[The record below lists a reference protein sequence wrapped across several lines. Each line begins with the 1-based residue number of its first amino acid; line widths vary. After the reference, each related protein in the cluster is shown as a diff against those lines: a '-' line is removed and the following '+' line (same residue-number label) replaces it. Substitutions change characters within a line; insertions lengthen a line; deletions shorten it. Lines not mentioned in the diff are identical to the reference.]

1 MAGGEVAARVVAPA
15 LALTHHVAG
24 GHVLTRFNH
33 DRCVMASKTSPKPSP
48 SESASLAGE
57 SPENLEKVRDILFGG
72 HMRAVEGRI
81 ARVEERLLRDQ
92 QAMRADLEASLAGL
106 EGYARKELDALGEKL
121 KAERAKRA
129 DDLKALAGELKEA
142 LKALDK
148 RLAKLDEATSG
159 ADADL
164 RSQLLEQKRAHGT
177 EVKQLAE
184 QLTAELRRAQQ
195 ELRAEKAD
203 LSSLVAVFSD
213 MAVRL
218 SEELQAPPA
227 K

>member
-1 MAGGEVAARVVAPA
+1 M
-15 LALTHHVAG
+15 
-24 GHVLTRFNH
+24 
-33 DRCVMASKTSPKPSP
+33 SPKSGPKTP
-48 SESASLAGE
+48 AAAALAGE
-57 SPENLEKVRDILFGG
+57 SPENLDKVRDILFGG

-81 ARVEERLLRDQ
+81 ARIEERLLREQ
-92 QAMRADLEASLAGL
+92 QSLRADLEGAVAGL
-106 EGYARKELDALGEKL
+106 ESYTRKELEALGEKL

-129 DDLKALAGELKEA
+129 EDLKALAAEMRES

-148 RLAKLDEATSG
+148 RLATLDEATSG

-164 RSQLLEQKRAHGT
+164 RSQLLEQKRAHAA
-177 EVKQLAE
+177 EVKQLGE
-184 QLTAELRRAQQ
+184 ELTAELRRAQQ

-203 LSSLVAVFSD
+203 LSSLVSVFSD

-218 SEELQAPPA
+218 TEELQAPPA

>member
-1 MAGGEVAARVVAPA
+1 MPPKSKSKADAA
-15 LALTHHVAG
+15 
-24 GHVLTRFNH
+24 
-33 DRCVMASKTSPKPSP
+33 
-48 SESASLAGE
+48 ESSVLAGE

-81 ARVEERLLRDQ
+81 ARVEERLLREQ
-92 QAMRADLEASLAGL
+92 SALRADLESALATL
-106 EGYARKELDALGEKL
+106 ESYARKELEALDEKL

-129 DDLKALAGELKEA
+129 DELKALAGETKDA
-142 LKALDK
+142 LRSLDK

-177 EVKQLAE
+177 EVKQLGE

-203 LSSLVAVFSD
+203 LSSLVAVFSE

-218 SEELQAPPA
+218 TEDLQVPPA

>member
-1 MAGGEVAARVVAPA
+1 MPPKSDPKPTAPA
-15 LALTHHVAG
+15 ASALADG
-24 GHVLTRFNH
+24 
-33 DRCVMASKTSPKPSP
+33 
-48 SESASLAGE
+48 
-57 SPENLEKVRDILFGG
+57 SPENLDKVRDILFGG

-81 ARVEERLLRDQ
+81 ARIEERLLRDQ
-92 QAMRADLEASLAGL
+92 QALRTDLEAALGGL
-106 EGYARKELDALGEKL
+106 ESYARKELEALGEKL

-129 DDLKALAGELKEA
+129 DDLKALANETKEA
-142 LKALDK
+142 LRAVDK

-164 RSQLLEQKRAHGT
+164 RSQLLEQKRAHAA

-203 LSSLVAVFSD
+203 LSSLIAIFSD

-218 SEELQAPPA
+218 TEELQAPPA
-227 K
+227 S